1 MAWGICL
8 VVMADGD
15 SLGDFGSFSNLVG
28 VSEVPDIES
37 VPGDLTLDDI
47 GELSASENYTDDRF
61 DQSSQVVRS
70 EHGTGVLDETLDQPS
85 FSASTRFDIDKSVR
99 IALQSQRVQ
108 VPKQVWEMGV
118 WSNIF
123 SDSSFEESF
132 NLFGQE
138 MHRPTSVAKPL
149 PAETSVEASNKK
161 AKTTESFQQVVRF
174 KPDISWK
181 EQADAALQSSVK
193 LWYLLIQRWK
203 VDCAMY
209 IETHEFRMETDALM
223 MLLDIFAGRSPY
235 TLRKRALAL
244 MRICDYLETKT
255 KFSTS

>member
-1 MAWGICL
+1 M
-8 VVMADGD
+8 
-15 SLGDFGSFSNLVG
+15 
-28 VSEVPDIES
+28 
-37 VPGDLTLDDI
+37 
-47 GELSASENYTDDRF
+47 
-61 DQSSQVVRS
+61 
-70 EHGTGVLDETLDQPS
+70 
-85 FSASTRFDIDKSVR
+85 
-99 IALQSQRVQ
+99 
-108 VPKQVWEMGV
+108 PKQVWETGV

-123 SDSSFEESF
+123 SDSSFEDSL

-138 MHRPTSVAKPL
+138 LHRPTSVAKPL

-161 AKTTESFQQVVRF
+161 AKLTESYQQVVRF

-181 EQADAALQSSVK
+181 EQIDAALQSSVK

-203 VDCAMY
+203 ADCAMY

-244 MRICDYLETKT
+244 MRICDYLETNYRPS
-255 KFSTS
+255 FPIPEAQCISSYVARGRQVLPFLV